1 MHMEKLLHF
10 VWMKRAFPQESLR
23 TVCGKTVEVL
33 DVGLHNHDAG
43 PDFFN
48 AKLKVDGQVWA
59 GNVEV
64 HLKASDWYRHHH
76 EADSAYNNVILH
88 VVNQNDSPAANAQGE
103 EILTVVLPIPRLIEE
118 NFHELMTEELYPPC
132 YRVIPT
138 IPSETASAWLHTLTL
153 QRLEEKARRI
163 LQWLHRST
171 GDWQLACFA
180 TLARNFG
187 FGINSEAMETWA
199 AHIPLISAGKHRD
212 NLLQIEA
219 LFLGQAG
226 LLHEEMVS
234 EERRDDYYMALAREY
249 AFLAN
254 KFSLRPMNPKLW
266 RFLRLRPHNFPHVRL
281 AQLAR
286 LFHEG
291 AIDFSKIIETED
303 VATLRKNFARGV
315 SPYWETHFSFGH
327 ESSRDAKVLSAA
339 SANLLMVNTAAPLL
353 YVVGKNRN
361 DDALKNRALSILKEL
376 PAESNK
382 IVRSWKAAGLTA
394 LHAAD
399 SQALIHLRKNF
410 CDHRDCLR
418 CRFGKLYLGKQRD

>member
-1 MHMEKLLHF
+1 MEKLLHF
-10 VWMKRAFPQESLR
+10 VWMKRVFPPTGLQ
-23 TVCGKTVEVL
+23 TTCGKTVEVL

-48 AKLKVDGQVWA
+48 AKVKIDGQVWA

-64 HLKASDWYRHHH
+64 HLKSSDWYRHHH
-76 EADSAYNNVILH
+76 DNDRTYHNVILH
-88 VVNQNDSPAANAQGE
+88 VVNQDDCKVTNAQGE
-103 EILTVVLPIPRLIEE
+103 ELPTVVLPIPRLIEE
-118 NFHELMTEELYPPC
+118 NFHELMAEELYPPC
-132 YRVIPT
+132 YRVIRS
-138 IPSETASAWLHTLTL
+138 IPEETTRAWLHTLTL
-153 QRLEEKARRI
+153 QRLEEKAQRI

-187 FGINSEAMETWA
+187 FGINSEAMEIWA
-199 AHIPLISAGKHRD
+199 ASIPLIAAGKHRD

-219 LFLGQAG
+219 LFFGQAG
-226 LLHEEMVS
+226 LLDEEMVS
-234 EERRDDYYMALAREY
+234 EEQRDDYYKALTREY

-254 KFSLRPMNPKLW
+254 KFSLRPINPKLW
-266 RFLRLRPHNFPHVRL
+266 RFLRLRPHNFPHMRL

-286 LFHEG
+286 LFHED
-291 AIDFSKIIETED
+291 AIDFTKIIETED
-303 VATLRKNFARGV
+303 LSALRKNFTRGV

-327 ESSRDAKVLSAA
+327 ETARDTKMLSAA
-339 SANLLMVNTAAPLL
+339 STNLLMVNTAAPLL

-361 DDALKNRALSILKEL
+361 DDALKNRALSILQSL
-376 PAESNK
+376 PAEENK

-394 LHAAD
+394 QHAAD
-399 SQALIHLRKNF
+399 SQAFIQLKSKF